1 MDQSKGRR
9 SGFFKAWREPLG
21 SFVFFFFLLVLP
33 VVTAWLSCE
42 TIQANL
48 EREQQQQSLDEMAEM
63 TAHMARLAN
72 PETYFQETLRRLNDS
87 FRWASETADV
97 SRIARP
103 EILELFLFDAGGNR
117 LNWPSGEPITKKRF
131 LKTTCAFCSN
141 SGATPELLSTGVIR
155 VSPPRSQAIIQP
167 LAIWLATPRLW

>member
-72 PETYFQETLRRLNDS
+72 PETYFQEALRRLNDS
-87 FRWASETADV
+87 FRWASETADIG
-97 SRIARP
+97 RISRP
-103 EILELFLFDAGGNR
+103 EILELFLFDAAGNR
-117 LNWPSGEPITKKRF
+117 LNWPAGEPLTKKKISEDYLR
-131 LKTTCAFCSN
+131 LLLEITRN
-141 SGATPELLSTGVIR
+141 PGASLTRRDQSV
-155 VSPPRSQAIIQP
+155 
-167 LAIWLATPRLW
+167 ATS